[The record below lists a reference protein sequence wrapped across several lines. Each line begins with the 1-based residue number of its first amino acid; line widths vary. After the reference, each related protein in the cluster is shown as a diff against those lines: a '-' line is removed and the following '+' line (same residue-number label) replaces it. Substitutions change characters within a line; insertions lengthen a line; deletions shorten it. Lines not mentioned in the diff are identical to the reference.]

1 MNHPRTAS
9 FQPAAANLPSLSSRT
24 RHLLSRL
31 LGIRRPDLL
40 LARRLGA
47 LLSDR
52 RYLAIGHRLY
62 FGAWPDYEHPR
73 TINEHI
79 HAYMLRCRS
88 PLLHIAAD
96 KALTRDHVAR
106 TVGRQYLVPTLGL
119 WPDVASIP
127 IRTLPRPCVLKPTV
141 GSGQVLFLRT
151 GEEINLCQTRLT
163 LQRWLDT
170 EYSRMNR
177 EWCYDRLRGKII
189 AETLLT
195 DGHGDVPADYKL
207 YVIGG
212 AVRFIQVDRGRFRQ
226 HTRNLYDTDWQLLSA
241 RLSLQNHPPDPRPA
255 CLAEMIDITL
265 RLAQCF
271 EFLRVDCYIVD
282 GRLYV
287 GELTNYPGAGF
298 ERFIPHAYALELG
311 ALWPISGRTKAERI
325 PPRPRPAP
333 TPR

>member
-1 MNHPRTAS
+1 MDHPRTVA
-9 FQPAAANLPSLSSRT
+9 FQHTAANRPSLSARA

-40 LARRLGA
+40 LARWLGA
-47 LLSDR
+47 RLSDR
-52 RYLAIGHRLY
+52 HYLAIGYRLY
-62 FGAWPDYEHPR
+62 LGAWPDYDQPR

-88 PLLHIAAD
+88 PLLHMAAD

-106 TVGRQYLVPTLGL
+106 TVGTQYLVPVIGL
-119 WPDVASIP
+119 WPDAARVP
-127 IRTLPRPCVLKPTV
+127 IERLPRPCVLKPTV
-141 GSGQVLFLRT
+141 GSGQVLFLRD
-151 GEEINLCQTRLT
+151 GEDIDVCQIRLT

-170 EYSRMNR
+170 EYSRVNR
-177 EWCYDRLRGKII
+177 EWCYEGLHGKVI

-195 DGHGDVPADYKL
+195 DDRGTVPADYKL

-212 AVRFIQVDRGRFRQ
+212 AVRFIQVDRGRFGR
-226 HTRNLYDTDWQLLSA
+226 HTRNLYDTDWQLLPA
-241 RLSLQNHPPDPRPA
+241 RLSLENHAPDPRPA

-271 EFLRVDCYIVD
+271 EFLRVDCYVV
-282 GRLYV
+282 GSRLYV

-298 ERFIPHAYALELG
+298 ERFIPHAFALELG
-311 ALWPISGRTKAERI
+311 AHWRR
-325 PPRPRPAP
+325 
-333 TPR
+333 